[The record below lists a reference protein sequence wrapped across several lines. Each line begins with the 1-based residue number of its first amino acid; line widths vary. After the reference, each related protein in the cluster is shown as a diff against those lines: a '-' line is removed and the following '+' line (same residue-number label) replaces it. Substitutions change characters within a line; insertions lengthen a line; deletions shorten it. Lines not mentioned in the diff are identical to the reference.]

1 MKTPAGGFRYLGEA
15 VLRESSLIFIG
26 VGSEALIM
34 IRRQRIFESM
44 SSDRSLKPRNVA
56 TASGDVRNGLGVS

>member
-34 IRRQRIFESM
+34 IRRQRIF
-44 SSDRSLKPRNVA
+44 K
-56 TASGDVRNGLGVS
+56 